1 MGARTQH
8 GRERLDV
15 RVDTRD
21 YRREHRRVTLSRQGR
36 CLIALLPVIV
46 ALSVA
51 PTGTA
56 APTSRSDVTRAVR
69 ALMHRY
75 PLQSVLYGVWINGRR
90 LVTGALGESQPGVAA
105 TTADHF
111 RIGNTTE
118 SFTTTLL
125 LQLLDARRVRLT
137 DPLSRWFPSLP
148 RAHQV
153 TLGMLARS
161 ISGYADY
168 VTTSRF
174 ATLFDGDPFRFW
186 PVPELL
192 RLAFS
197 RTSLFAPGTSW
208 AFSDTNFVLLGEVL
222 RRVAGESVDRLLRQK
237 ILSRL
242 GLSQTAM
249 RNNSY
254 IPAPVMHAYSSE
266 RGRYE
271 ESTSWSPSWA
281 RYTGNMTSTLDDM
294 GSWARALGTGSL
306 LSPRSHALQVGPENV
321 GLGPL
326 TAKRYYGMGLGVT
339 NGWIATNPQ
348 LLGYNGVVS
357 YLPSKRI
364 AVVVFTTQGLRG
376 NPTVAYAS
384 AVYNRIG
391 ALLAP
396 NEPPNLTVCPRPP
409 C

>member
-1 MGARTQH
+1 MMTVTVAQTATAAASTDSNVKGA
-8 GRERLDV
+8 V
-15 RVDTRD
+15 RV
-21 YRREHRRVTLSRQGR
+21 
-36 CLIALLPVIV
+36 
-46 ALSVA
+46 
-51 PTGTA
+51 
-56 APTSRSDVTRAVR
+56 
-69 ALMHRY
+69 LMHRY
-75 PLQSVLYGVWINGRR
+75 PLRSVLYGVWINGRR
-90 LVTGALGESQPGVAA
+90 LVTGALGDSQPGVAA

-118 SFTTTLL
+118 SLTTTLL
-125 LQLLDARRVRLT
+125 LQLVDERRVRLD
-137 DPLSRWFPSLP
+137 DPLSRWLP
-148 RAHQV
+148 RLPHAQQV

-168 VTTSRF
+168 VTTKRF
-174 ATLFDGDPFRFW
+174 ARVFYANPFRSW
-186 PVPELL
+186 SVSELL
-192 RLAFS
+192 RLGFS
-197 RTSLFAPGTSW
+197 RPSLFAPGTSW
-208 AFSDTNFVLLGEVL
+208 AFSDTNFVLLGDVL

-237 ILSRL
+237 ILTRL
-242 GLSQTAM
+242 GLRQTAM

-271 ESTSWSPSWA
+271 ESTTWSPSWA
-281 RYTGNMTSTLDDM
+281 RYTGNMTSTLADM
-294 GSWARALGTGSL
+294 GKWAKALGTGSL
-306 LSPRSHALQVGPENV
+306 LTPHSHALQVGPQNV

-326 TAKRYYGMGLGVT
+326 TAKVYYGMGLGVT

-364 AVVVFTTQGLRG
+364 AVVVFTTQGLRAK
-376 NPTVAYAS
+376 PSVAYAS
-384 AVYNRIG
+384 AIYNRIG

-396 NEPPNLTVCPRPP
+396 NQRPSLPVCPRPP